1 MIPTRCVTGLTMERP
16 LTTTVVADVEPS
28 SFFWLLPEMTSAS
41 SGPATRT
48 QRRSTMKP
56 MSAAIASAAI
66 TTPATMS
73 PALPRRT
80 SMYSPC
86 HRTCALQVWSHAIER
101 PFPVGRSN
109 RRHRGWLQQFLCNRS
124 LSLLYT
130 VQVRLSKAGRRNQS
144 TRKTSSEILY
154 TIMASCS

>member
-1 MIPTRCVTGLTMERP
+1 RSLPATHTSVLVLLHPHATPFAPHSFPTRR
-16 LTTTVVADVEPS
+16 S
-28 SFFWLLPEMTSAS
+28 SDL
-41 SGPATRT
+41 T

-86 HRTCALQVWSHAIER
+86 HRTCALQVWSHAIEK

-109 RRHRGWLQQFLCNRS
+109 RRHRGLQQFLCN
-124 LSLLYT
+124 LSLNLPYT
-130 VQVRLSKAGRRNQS
+130 VASVKSREARLLMLSFRSFSVIAELAGKETWLR
-144 TRKTSSEILY
+144 
-154 TIMASCS
+154 A

>member
-1 MIPTRCVTGLTMERP
+1 RSLPATHTSVLVLLHPHATPFAPHSFPTRR
-16 LTTTVVADVEPS
+16 S
-28 SFFWLLPEMTSAS
+28 SDL
-41 SGPATRT
+41 T

-86 HRTCALQVWSHAIER
+86 HRTCALQVWSRSEEHTSELQSRFDLVCRLLLEKKNDVWER
-101 PFPVGRSN
+101 REKP
-109 RRHRGWLQQFLCNRS
+109 
-124 LSLLYT
+124 
-130 VQVRLSKAGRRNQS
+130 
-144 TRKTSSEILY
+144 
-154 TIMASCS
+154 